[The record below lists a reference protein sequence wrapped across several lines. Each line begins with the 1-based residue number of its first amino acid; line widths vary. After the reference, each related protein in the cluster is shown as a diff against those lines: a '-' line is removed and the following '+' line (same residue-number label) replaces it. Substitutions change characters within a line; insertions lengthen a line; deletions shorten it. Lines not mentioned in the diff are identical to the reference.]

1 MAKFLPKLILDNSIL
16 NIIVEYFKLDV
27 TNKFFEPE
35 NIIDLECFSHPGLE
49 THDCNIRAKLPG
61 NHKCN
66 YCDHT
71 VGKHCTLSC
80 DLQNIC
86 LAAFGYRMG
95 IGGEEIEK
103 AIKSNL
109 YDLTVD
115 ELYAKVVEKFGNE
128 YKTVSSKACISGE
141 MPDTY
146 NQEQNSMVESTENT
160 GDLLTI
166 KDAATYYGCTYA
178 NIYNYVKSGK
188 LSAVESGTK
197 QMVRKAD
204 LDTLK
209 AQPKSKRGRKP
220 GSKNATPA
228 VVAE

>member
-1 MAKFLPKLILDNSIL
+1 MAKLLPKIMLDNSIL
-16 NIIVEYFKLDV
+16 GIIVEYFKIDV
-27 TNKFFEPE
+27 SSKLFESE
-35 NIIDLECFSHPGLE
+35 NLLDLECFSHPGLE

-61 NHKCN
+61 NHKCS
-66 YCDHT
+66 YCEHT

-86 LAAFGYRMG
+86 LASFAYRMG
-95 IGGEEIEK
+95 VGGEDMEK

-109 YDLTVD
+109 YDLTNI
-115 ELYAKVVEKFGNE
+115 ELYDKVIEKFGNE
-128 YKTVSSKACISGE
+128 FNSVSSNACISGE

-146 NQEQNSMVESTENT
+146 NQEQHMVDGIENT

-188 LSAVESGTK
+188 LSAVENGTK

-209 AQPKSKRGRKP
+209 SLPKARRGRKP
-220 GSKNATPA
+220 GSKNAAAAP
-228 VVAE
+228 VAE